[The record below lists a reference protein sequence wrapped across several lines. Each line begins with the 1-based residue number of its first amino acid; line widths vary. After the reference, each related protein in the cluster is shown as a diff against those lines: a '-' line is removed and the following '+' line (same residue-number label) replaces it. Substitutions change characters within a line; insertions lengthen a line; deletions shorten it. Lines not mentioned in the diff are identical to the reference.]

1 MRIDIWH
8 LPSYEARDKYA
19 VVVLGLS
26 RLTIVHPHVTKIFAA
41 EIHHIL
47 RDLAYFRLEL
57 VVHDE
62 DCKFGR
68 RQL

>member
-8 LPSYEARDKYA
+8 LPGCEARDKQAA
-19 VVVLGLS
+19 VVLRLS
-26 RLTIVHPHVTKIFAA
+26 RPTIVHPHVSEVFAA

-47 RDLAYFRLEL
+47 RNLAYFRLEL

-62 DCKFGR
+62 DRKFGG